1 MISTDLQRVQIQDVV
16 SSQLP
21 SYVRDDFPLVG
32 EFLKQ
37 YYVSQEYP
45 GASVDLL
52 NNIDQY
58 LKLESLTNNTDTTK
72 TSAFLDIG
80 DDTISIEFDLSNNV
94 LGTYQFP
101 DKNGLIQIDDEII
114 LYTEK
119 TPNSFTGCIRGFSG
133 VTSYHN
139 LDKTDKLT
147 FTQSQQDSHISGSTV
162 VNLSALL
169 LNEFLLKIK
178 KQFIPGFDQR
188 DLFTN
193 LNEKLFVSESS
204 SFYKSKGTDRAFEIL
219 FGALYG
225 ETVEVIRPEE
235 FLFKPSDAQYRVTK
249 DLVVDFIS
257 ATGTNLDSGVR
268 TPLDLKNQTIFQD
281 NFTNVAIGTT
291 GIARADYGIEGASA
305 TIADVEKLF
314 LGGKDYYKI
323 SLDFGYAKDT
333 DRSGSILGDF
343 SVHPKTKAV
352 NEISIGATTI
362 DVDSTIGFPD
372 SGELVVGS
380 GIVTYTEKTI
390 NQFLKVDGVTS
401 TTSRESDIRIN
412 CTSYA
417 YVGVG
422 TTTRIDLRIGSVL
435 SDVEINSPKTYYY
448 ADGDTARIKSLG
460 ITTSSPAAY
469 SWIYNISPSF
479 SVDATELIDDSNKSY
494 RITCLAPHNFVIGTR
509 VVVIAGNTELFA
521 NVNSVLNAKTFS
533 ATFGSVIPVGNT
545 ITVQRVTTNPNLK
558 SSSVSK
564 FGYIENYT
572 SDVSNTYADFDG
584 NLLVASSSLPYYSKN
599 ALQPITRQ
607 VDLSGSFDGDTFTFT
622 NHGYFTGD
630 SVYYKKNV
638 TTSTVEGESVETIS
652 GFDNLSEGIYYIRR
666 IDSDQFK
673 ISISQ
678 ANLSGEKYVS
688 VSGIVTS
695 NTLIPAD
702 FYAKDIE
709 HQKLFRRISKP
720 VKESGTYI
728 TESGKTGILINGVE
742 ILNYKSGNYVYYGR
756 LEDIIVSNSGD
767 GYDVINPPTLV
778 INDSVGTGATGD
790 CNVKGSLKRI
800 EVINGGFDYVE
811 EPIITISGGNGIG
824 AVAQINTNMIAHVES
839 FNAADSV
846 TIGIS
851 SNTIGFS
858 TFHKFRNSEQI
869 IYRTDNQTGIVGI
882 VTDAKYYVRTVDSH
896 TVSLHPTKD
905 DAVLN
910 TNTLDLTAIGTG
922 IHRLE
927 AVEKKRV
934 ISNITAVE
942 PGSNYESKERTAGVS
957 GINTALN
964 YINIPNHKYTS
975 GELVRYTFSD
985 TQILG
990 LNADTSYYVT
1000 VVDENNFALSS
1011 VGVGTTVKSLFYD
1024 TTQYI
1029 NLNSVGSGNHTF
1041 NYEPISVSVQ
1051 GKIGVS
1057 TFTGQNFEADV
1068 QPVFRGTIESVQV
1081 TDNGVG
1087 YGSSDIIDFDRQP
1100 LVTVFSGHN
1109 AELLPIV
1116 SNGRIQEVLVTKSGS
1131 GYNAPPDLIVSG
1143 SGKNATLVAVL
1154 NNGEISRV
1162 IVKNSGS
1169 DYTDDVSITIIPA
1182 GSGARFSSN
1191 LQKWN
1196 INLFQKYFD
1205 KLTDD
1210 DGILSLSQNENYGIQ
1225 YSHIYAPRSIR
1236 ESVFSKSQENAIRYG
1251 TADLI
1256 RLNNLEIESEY
1267 HSPIIGWAYDGNP
1280 IYGPYGYDTPTGGS
1294 VRSMKSGYELQTNLA
1309 NRPDLFTDGFFVN
1322 DYVFLDNGDL
1332 DEHNGRFCITPDYPN
1347 GVYAYFATIDPTN
1360 LDSSGPFKGLRSPE
1374 FPYLIGNTYYSK
1386 PNSFNFEDNNQDNF
1400 DLNNYEYLRN
1410 TSPYQLDIA
1419 GTSYNYLFQPDSVKR
1434 QTININN
1441 TSKGTIQSIGIVT
1454 GGNGY
1459 QVGDKIEFETVND
1472 YPTTPASAKV
1482 SRVGGKVVN
1491 SVSVASSSIDS
1502 LEIIP
1507 LRLDTANQYVA
1518 FSTATNLFS
1527 AADIVSIEGINT
1539 SSSYLKG
1546 SFAIGITSSLFKL
1559 TSGVGT
1565 AGATGIVTYFGISG
1579 EILTNIFNIRE
1590 NDVYDIGSE
1599 RIKILNVDA
1608 LNSRVRVQ
1616 RSVEG
1621 TVSVAHTA
1629 TTQLVER
1636 TRKFRFSTSE
1646 KETSVKFEL
1655 NKEIYFNP
1663 IEAVALGNESGVGI
1677 GTTLAFS
1684 NPGAG
1689 KTQLFVQTRAIFL
1702 PNHELNTGDILTY
1715 NSYDGSSI
1723 GVSTVG
1729 ASNQFDIPE
1738 KVYVARIS
1746 KDRIGLS
1753 TVTISLG
1760 STGTFVG
1767 AATTTAND
1775 GLLYFTGIGTGQQH
1789 SFTTNKDNVVTASVK
1804 KNVVTVSTA
1813 STHGLSLGNN
1823 VYVNTISGVSTS
1835 VSVKYNDHNRRFV
1848 FDPKDFTAGN
1858 VDTAE
1863 NSITIA
1869 DHGLV
1874 TGDKV
1879 IHTASTPS
1887 DGLMDEKIYYVF
1899 AFTDDKIKLATTS
1912 YNVTKVD
1919 PTFVGITSASA
1930 GTISPI
1936 NPHKTVFS
1944 NETVKFDLSD
1954 SSLSFSVSG
1963 VNYSAFDFNLYSDS
1977 DFSYEYDTSKSSDT
1991 FEVTKT
1997 GRVGVDTTAALT
2009 LKINSNVLTKLYYK
2023 ATPVVEEFIPTTK
2036 KEIVVD
2042 DSVLNNNLI
2051 KIESSKY
2058 SGTHRIAGLTTNTFI
2073 YNTKQVPEIA
2083 SYTSSNAT
2091 LSYETDSSVAYGP
2104 ISKIEFQN
2112 NGFGYPYIVGISSI
2126 VGVSTNPVRD
2136 GAILQ
2141 PSSTEIGSIVST
2153 TIEDIGFDYPT
2164 DNTLRPVLNLPEVV
2178 LVDPL
2183 VVFDEI
2189 GITSAGK
2196 NYTIAPNLV
2205 VLDGLTGKIIDDV
2218 DLTYEVGDT
2227 KVTIL
2232 KNTKGISNVQPT
2244 IIPVDNSTGIPINS
2258 ITYDDSDK
2266 TVTVGLAT
2274 AFSDSAPLSVG
2285 DKILVEGV
2293 SVGVGTTG
2301 NGYNSSD
2308 YDYAL
2313 FQLTDVNI
2321 PLGGSVGVV
2330 TYTMVDLLAS
2340 GQIPGNFDV
2349 LNSSPRIIPEKDFPE
2364 FNAIIKKPTFLT
2376 GEVVTSG
2383 DKIGTVER
2391 WNAQVELLKIN
2402 TKVDFQVGDKISG
2415 RTSKSQSIVKEV
2427 VNFNAQSRL
2436 DATST
2441 VQKGWQKETGFL
2453 NFNTERIPD
2462 NNYYQQFSYSLKSKV
2477 SYETWNDAVS
2487 ALAHPTGLLKFSDH
2501 VIETQDENFRGA
2513 FTKAS
2518 GSTIDIITDVP
2529 AVIDVQCYSDF
2540 DLVTE
2545 NALIIGTQT
2554 ISDQIYFKSRI
2565 LTDYFNSVGNRV
2577 LTIDDISPQFNNEPR
2592 VDRFSAIGKFSI
2604 NQRVNKFFTF
2614 IKDRRFTDERQ
2625 TMFVSVLQDGVRTF
2639 ISQYGK
2645 VETSY
2650 DMGSFDFRTSGTE
2663 GELLFFPTK
2672 FSANNFNVSFVNIGL
2687 NNSIIGVGSTSLGD
2701 VARIE
2706 TFQKEN
2712 FSSETNIVSIA
2723 STYRSAHL
2731 IVEINNDEGV
2741 FEYDELNLI
2750 HDGTDAELIEYNQL
2764 TSNNYSNFGTV
2775 GLGTYECDISGG
2787 NLNVSFTPNAGTAC
2801 TTQVFGIFLPT
2812 AAGGGIGNTIAIGNP
2827 DEGIGLIDSHQTT
2840 IASSG
2845 TPGIHTIATYTH
2857 TADNDYQAAYYVVSI
2872 EDTTN
2877 SQYQVSEVVV
2887 VNDSSDVYVTEYGNV
2902 TTVTG
2907 IGTIGALRTSTNTHL
2922 QFTPPASTATQVRV
2936 FQMAIE
2942 QVTPADFGNAA
2953 LRLNNGIIEASYG
2966 TYTGTSANVLRAFT
2980 LRHRESEIFRR
2991 DVDASDTDII
3001 SLSEDSL
3008 VVPDHFFVSGE
3019 EILYSYV
3026 EASTPIGIE
3035 NTTFP
3040 GIGATDFLPT
3050 HGVPLY
3056 AIKVNDSTIK
3066 IASSAENA
3074 LASVA
3079 VPVGIITAGVSTAHA
3094 FTARNQN
3101 TKCLIA
3107 LDNMIQSPIVATA
3120 TTTGITSTFF
3130 TTEDIMKVSGITSFF
3145 GGDLIQID
3153 NEIMKINT
3161 IGIGTTNAILVD
3173 RGWMG
3178 TTVAI
3183 HTENAIVTK
3192 VNGSYNIVD
3201 NTINF
3206 YTAPQGPTPIGTT
3219 TNSPDERDFTG
3230 ITTFSTFQGRTFLR
3244 SGSVG
3249 GSTKTYDNN
3258 YVFDDISEGFNA
3270 TTKEFTLKSNG
3281 ENVTG
3286 FSTNNATV
3294 LISNIFQ
3301 GPTGQLTSNQDYT
3314 LSEGS
3319 GISTITFTGAATS
3332 LASDPNNATI
3342 PVGGIIVSV
3351 GSTAGFGYQPLV
3363 AAGGTSLVSSA
3374 GTITS
3379 VSIGNSGSGYRVGV
3393 QTVHVG
3399 IQTFSTGLPN
3409 ITGIGTA
3416 QIENGHITGVAVT
3429 NGQVFYI
3436 TRDVSNV
3443 GYTSITG
3450 ITTITTSS
3458 AHELNVGDEV
3468 ILSGIALTC
3477 EYAPAVAISTVDYN
3491 NTAGIMTV
3499 TTSSA
3504 HGLVTTGKSSFVI
3517 LSGIGMTCD
3526 LDAGVGVHTYPRTTD
3541 PYYTGS
3547 PVTAVNSTTE
3557 FVIPVGVS
3565 TVPTFHKTG
3574 GFVIPAIRAP
3584 RTANFSTSGTDP
3596 AAGGTPVTKVI
3607 DSTSFVVNSGVSTR
3621 GHLYARGGTVT
3632 KPLDIV
3638 FDDPV
3643 SYSNISLTGG
3653 GGTQAKANIVVGQGS
3668 SVVQFEFKN
3677 NGYGYGVG
3685 DVLTVPIGGMT
3696 GIPTDTTKTFEEFQ
3710 ITIGA
3715 IESDSFSAWHFGEL
3729 QVLDLIQDQFDG
3741 VKRSFTLKTA
3751 SAPVTIRSAPGSN
3764 IVVQDTLLVF
3774 LNDILQVPGEGYT
3787 LDGGSTLT
3795 FTSAPK
3801 GADTD
3806 YTGDTCKILFYKGS
3820 GDVDVVFR
3828 DILET
3833 VKDGDTLQIKD
3844 QEKRLVTEVFATD
3857 SVDTNAYNGFGID
3870 SNPDNIR
3877 RVDWCKQKADK
3888 IIDGQVVSKSRKE
3901 VEPLVF
3907 PTTFLIQPVGVS
3919 SGIAFVESV
3928 KTFFDNDKENNTEA
3942 RTKKITLTSQD
3953 NIVGASA
3960 TAVVSIAGTISE
3972 IVVSYG
3978 GTGYTSAPT
3987 VIIADPVGFA
3997 YSAPKTTF
4005 VNGSDIPVGLG
4016 TTATATATLTGDAVS
4031 AITVTRAGT
4040 AYTSATPPD
4049 VIIKVANSLSED
4061 NTTDSYSGDFGSI
4074 VGVTSTSVGVASTG
4088 YTFDFFIPIDSA
4100 LRDIDIVGTAVT
4112 VSGIQT
4118 GYYFVVNN
4126 SNVGSGVTSL
4136 YQDNTVLGVTTQF
4149 LDSVYEVAAVST
4161 ATTAVAGVGITYVR
4175 RVTVS
4180 VQDLGDITGIGLT
4193 EFYGN
4198 YSWGRI
4204 DLGRRVDAQ
4213 AFNSYTLNGSAG
4225 ISTSAVITRSSPLK
4239 FQNYL

>member
-16 SSQLP
+16 VNQLP

-37 YYVSQEYP
+37 YYVSQEIQ
-45 GASVDLL
+45 GGSVDLL

-58 LKLESLTNNTDTTK
+58 LKLESLVNNADTTI
-72 TSAFLDIG
+72 TSAFVDIE
-80 DDTISIEFDLSNNV
+80 DDVINIEFDLSNDI
-94 LGTYQFP
+94 LGTYHFP
-101 DKNGLIQIDDEII
+101 EKNGLIQIDDEII
-114 LYTEK
+114 LYSEK
-119 TPNSFTGCIRGFSG
+119 TSNSFTGCVRGFSG
-133 VTSYHN
+133 VTSYRN
-139 LDKTDKLT
+139 LSKPDKLT
-147 FTQSQQDSHISGSTV
+147 FSESAVDSHKKGSTV
-162 VNLSALL
+162 INLSALL
-169 LNEFLLKIK
+169 LNEFLIKIK
-178 KQFIPGFDQR
+178 KQFSPGFDQR
-188 DLFTN
+188 ELFSG
-193 LNEKLFVSESS
+193 LNEKLFVSEGS

-225 ETVEVIRPEE
+225 ETVEVIRPSE
-235 FLFKPSDAQYRVTK
+235 FLFKPSDAQYRITK
-249 DLVVDFIS
+249 DIVVEFIS
-257 ATGTNLDSGVR
+257 STGTDLDSVNR

-323 SLDFGYAKDT
+323 SLDFGYSKDIAF
-333 DRSGSILGDF
+333 SGSILGDF

-362 DVDSTIGFPD
+362 DVDSTVGFPD

-380 GIVTYTEKTI
+380 GIVTYTAKTV
-390 NQFLKVDGVTS
+390 NQFLNVDGVTS
-401 TTSRESDIRIN
+401 TASRESDIRIN

-460 ITTSSPAAY
+460 ITTNSPAAY

-494 RITCLAPHNFVIGTR
+494 RITCSAPHNFVIGTR

-521 NVNSVLNAKTFS
+521 NVDSVLNAKTFS
-533 ATFGSVIPVGNT
+533 ATFGSVIPAGNT

-584 NLLVASSSLPYYSKN
+584 NLLVASSSLPYYSEN

-607 VDLSGSFDGDTFTFT
+607 VDLSGSFDGETFTFT

-638 TTSTVEGESVETIS
+638 TTSTVEGETVETIS

-673 ISISQ
+673 ISTSQ

-695 NTLIPAD
+695 NTLTPAD

-709 HQKLFRRISKP
+709 HQKLLRRISKP

-778 INDSVGTGATGD
+778 INDSVGTGATGN

-800 EVINGGFDYVE
+800 EVINSGFDYVE
-811 EPIITISGGNGIG
+811 EPIITISGGNGTG
-824 AVAQINTNMIAHVES
+824 AVAQINTNMIAHAES

-934 ISNITAVE
+934 ISNITVVE
-942 PGSNYESKERTAGVS
+942 PGSNYESKERTASVS

-964 YINIPNHKYTS
+964 YINIPNHEYAS
-975 GELVRYTFSD
+975 GELVRYTFSG
-985 TQILG
+985 TQISG

-1011 VGVGTTVKSLFYD
+1011 VGVGTTAKSFFYD
-1024 TTQYI
+1024 TAQYI
-1029 NLNSVGSGNHTF
+1029 NFNSVGSGNHTF
-1041 NYEPISVSVQ
+1041 NYEPITVSVQ

-1162 IVKNSGS
+1162 IVKDPGS
-1169 DYTDDVSITIIPA
+1169 DYTPDDISITIIPA

-1256 RLNNLEIESEY
+1256 RLNNLETESDY

-1322 DYVFLDNGDL
+1322 DYVFTDNGDL

-1386 PNSFNFEDNNQDNF
+1386 PDSFNFEDNNQDNF
-1400 DLNNYEYLRN
+1400 DLNNSEYLRN

-1419 GTSYNYLFQPDSVKR
+1419 GTSYNYLFQPDSVKS
-1434 QTININN
+1434 QTININD

-1518 FSTATNLFS
+1518 FSTAANLFS

-1539 SSSYLKG
+1539 SSSYLNG
-1546 SFAIGITSSLFKL
+1546 SFAVGITSSLFKL

-1579 EILTNIFNIRE
+1579 EILTDIFNIRE

-1621 TVSVAHTA
+1621 TVSTAHTA

-1636 TRKFRFSTSE
+1636 TRKFRFSPS
-1646 KETSVKFEL
+1646 KRETSVKFEI

-1702 PNHELNTGDILTY
+1702 PDHELNTGDILTY
-1715 NSYDGSSI
+1715 NSYDGTPI
-1723 GVSTVG
+1723 GVGTTSGVV
-1729 ASNQFDIPE
+1729 ASSQFNIPE

-1746 KDRIGLS
+1746 KDLIGLS
-1753 TVTISLG
+1753 TVSVSLG

-1767 AATTTAND
+1767 AASTTIND

-1789 SFTTNKDNVVTASVK
+1789 SFTTNKSNVVTARAK

-1823 VYVNTISGVSTS
+1823 VYVNAISGVSTS
-1835 VSVKYNDHNRRFV
+1835 VSVKYNDHNRRLV
-1848 FDPKDFTAGN
+1848 FNPKDFTAGN
-1858 VDTAE
+1858 VDIVE
-1863 NSITIA
+1863 NTITISN
-1869 DHGLV
+1869 HGLV
-1874 TGDKV
+1874 NGDKV

-1887 DGLMDEKIYYVF
+1887 GGLLDQEIYHVF
-1899 AFTDDKIKLATTS
+1899 VFTDDKIKLCKTEYDAI
-1912 YNVTKVD
+1912 KFD
-1919 PTFVGITSASA
+1919 PTFVDITSASA

-1936 NPHKTVFS
+1936 NPRITVFQ
-1944 NETVKFDLSD
+1944 NETVNFDLSD
-1954 SSLSFSVSG
+1954 SSLAFSVTG
-1963 VNYSAFDFNLYSDS
+1963 VNYSAFDFSLYSDNE
-1977 DFSYEYDTSKSSDT
+1977 FTYEYDSSNASDT

-1997 GRVGVDTTAALT
+1997 GKVGIDTNAGLT
-2009 LKINSNVLTKLYYK
+2009 LKVSDNVLKKLYYK
-2023 ATPVVEEFIPTTK
+2023 ATPVVDTFIPASK
-2036 KEIVVD
+2036 KEIVTD
-2042 DSVLNNNLI
+2042 TNVLNNNVI
-2051 KIESSKY
+2051 EIESSKY
-2058 SGTHRIAGLTTNTFI
+2058 SGAHKVAGLTTNTFE
-2073 YNTKQVPEIA
+2073 YNTTQVPEVT

-2091 LSYETDSSVAYGP
+2091 LSYETDSDVAYGP
-2104 ISKIEFQN
+2104 ISKVEFQN
-2112 NGFGYPYIVGISSI
+2112 KGFGYPYIVGVSSI
-2126 VGVSTNPVRD
+2126 VGVSTNSVRG

-2141 PSSTEIGSIVST
+2141 SSSTDIGSIVTT

-2183 VVFDEI
+2183 VVFEEI

-2205 VLDGLTGKIIDDV
+2205 VLDGLTGKIVDDV
-2218 DLTYEVGDT
+2218 DLTYEIGDT

-2232 KNTKGISNVQPT
+2232 KNTKGINNVQPS

-2285 DKILVEGV
+2285 DNILIEGV

-2301 NGYNSSD
+2301 VGYNSKD
-2308 YDYAL
+2308 YDYSL

-2330 TYTMVDLLAS
+2330 TYTLVDLLES
-2340 GQIPGNFDV
+2340 GKIPGNFDS

-2364 FNAIIKKPTFLT
+2364 FKSTLKKKRFLA

-2383 DKIGTVER
+2383 DKVGTVES
-2391 WNAQVELLKIN
+2391 WNDRVELLKID
-2402 TKVDFQVGDKISG
+2402 TKVDFEVGDVISG
-2415 RTSKSQSIVKEV
+2415 RTSKTQSVVKEV
-2427 VNFNAQSRL
+2427 INFNAQSTL
-2436 DATST
+2436 DASSI

-2453 NFNTERIPD
+2453 SYNRERLPD
-2462 NNYYQQFSYSLKSKV
+2462 NNYYQHFSYSLKSKV
-2477 SYETWNDAVS
+2477 SYDTWNDSVS

-2501 VIETQDENFRGA
+2501 IIETQDENFRGV

-2518 GSTIDIITDVP
+2518 GSTVDIITDIP
-2529 AVIDVQCYSDF
+2529 AVIDVQCYPDF

-2545 NALIIGTQT
+2545 NSITIGTET
-2554 ISDQIYFKSRI
+2554 ISNEIYFKSRI
-2565 LTDYFNSVGNRV
+2565 LTDYFESVGNRV
-2577 LTIDDISPQFNNEPR
+2577 LTIDDISPLFNSTPG
-2592 VDRFSAIGKFSI
+2592 VDKFSVIGNFSA
-2604 NQRVNKFFTF
+2604 NQRVNKLFTY
-2614 IKDRRFTDERQ
+2614 IRDRRFTDERQ
-2625 TMFVSVLQDGVRTF
+2625 TMFVSVLQDGVRSY
-2639 ISQYGK
+2639 ISQYGRM
-2645 VETSY
+2645 ETTY
-2650 DMGSFDFRTSGTE
+2650 DMGSFDYRISGTD

-2672 FSANNFNVSFVNIGL
+2672 FSANNFNVSFINIGI
-2687 NNSIIGVGSTSLGD
+2687 NNAVTSTGSTSLGD
-2701 VARIE
+2701 VARLE
-2706 TFQKEN
+2706 TFQEDSI
-2712 FSSETNIVSIA
+2712 SSATNIVSIA

-2731 IVEINNDEGV
+2731 LVEINNDDGL
-2741 FEYDELNLI
+2741 FEYNELNLI
-2750 HDGTDAELIEYNQL
+2750 HDGTNAQVLEYNQL
-2764 TSNNYSNFGTV
+2764 TNHSVDKFGSA
-2775 GLGTYECDISGG
+2775 GLGTYESAVSGG
-2787 NLNVSFTPNAGTAC
+2787 NLTVSFTPNAGTAC
-2801 TTQVFGIFLPT
+2801 TANVFGIFMPD
-2812 AAGGGIGNTIAIGNP
+2812 ADAGGIGNTIRIGDL
-2827 DEGIGLIDSHQTT
+2827 DENIGQIDSHQTT
-2840 IASSG
+2840 ISSSG
-2845 TPGIHTIATYTH
+2845 TPGIHTIATYTNSG
-2857 TADNDYQAAYYVVSI
+2857 DNDYHGAYYVVSI

-2877 SQYQVSEVVV
+2877 SQYQMSEVVV
-2887 VNDSSDVYVTEYGNV
+2887 VNDSSDAYILEYGTV
-2902 TTVTG
+2902 TTTAG
-2907 IGTIGALRTSTNTHL
+2907 IGTIGVLRVSGETHL
-2922 QFTPPASTATQVRV
+2922 QYTPPASAATQIRV

-2942 QVTPADFGNAA
+2942 QISPEAQGEASLN
-2953 LRLNNGIIEASYG
+2953 LNNGIIDASYG
-2966 TYTGTSANVLRAFT
+2966 TYKGTQSNVLRAFT
-2980 LRHRESEIFRR
+2980 LRHREKEIFRR
-2991 DVDASDTDII
+2991 DVDASDTNVI
-3001 SLSEDSL
+3001 SLSDNSF
-3008 VVPDHFFVSGE
+3008 VVPDHFFVTGE
-3019 EILYSYV
+3019 EILYSYG
-3026 EASTPIGIE
+3026 ENATAIGIT
-3035 NTTFP
+3035 NTTFS

-3050 HGVPLY
+3050 NNVPLF
-3056 AIKVNDSTIK
+3056 AIKVDNSKIKVAST
-3066 IASSAENA
+3066 AENA
-3074 LASVA
+3074 LASIP
-3079 VPVGIITAGVSTAHA
+3079 VPVGIITAGVGTAHA
-3094 FTARNQN
+3094 FASKDQN
-3101 TKCLIA
+3101 TKCMIA
-3107 LDNMIQSPIVATA
+3107 LDNMIQSPIVSTA
-3120 TTTGITSTFF
+3120 VTTGLTTTFLKTQ
-3130 TTEDIMKVSGITSFF
+3130 DILKVSGITSFF
-3145 GGDLIQID
+3145 GGDLIKID
-3153 NEIMKINT
+3153 DEIMKINT

-3173 RGWMG
+3173 REWMG

-3201 NTINF
+3201 NRINF
-3206 YTAPQGPTPIGTT
+3206 YTAPQGPNPISST
-3219 TNSPDERDFTG
+3219 TNPPGSRDWTG

-3244 SGSVG
+3244 SGTTG
-3249 GSTKTYDNN
+3249 GSTKTYTDN
-3258 YVFDDISEGFNA
+3258 YIFDDISDKFNA
-3270 TTKEFTLKSNG
+3270 TTKDFTLKSEG
-3281 ENVTG
+3281 ENVAG
-3286 FSTNNATV
+3286 FSTNNAVV
-3294 LISNIFQ
+3294 LINNIFQ
-3301 GPTGQLTSNQDYT
+3301 SPTGELTSNQDYT

-3351 GSTAGFGYQPLV
+3351 GSTGGLGYQPLV
-3363 AAGGTSLVSSA
+3363 AAGGTAVVSAA
-3374 GTITS
+3374 GTIVS
-3379 VSIGNSGSGYRVGV
+3379 VSIGNSGSGYRAGIQTTVKVGV
-3393 QTVHVG
+3393 QT
-3399 IQTFSTGLPN
+3399 ISTGIPN
-3409 ITGIGTA
+3409 IAFIGTA
-3416 QIENGHITGVAVT
+3416 AIQNGHI
-3429 NGQVFYI
+3429 
-3436 TRDVSNV
+3436 VS
-3443 GYTSITG
+3443 
-3450 ITTITTSS
+3450 
-3458 AHELNVGDEV
+3458 
-3468 ILSGIALTC
+3468 IA
-3477 EYAPAVAISTVDYN
+3477 
-3491 NTAGIMTV
+3491 
-3499 TTSSA
+3499 
-3504 HGLVTTGKSSFVI
+3504 VTTGG
-3517 LSGIGMTCD
+3517 SGYSIGSE
-3526 LDAGVGVHTYPRTTD
+3526 P
-3541 PYYTGS
+3541 
-3547 PVTAVNSTTE
+3547 
-3557 FVIPVGVS
+3557 
-3565 TVPTFHKTG
+3565 TV
-3574 GFVIPAIRAP
+3574 
-3584 RTANFSTSGTDP
+3584 
-3596 AAGGTPVTKVI
+3596 VI
-3607 DSTSFVVNSGVSTR
+3607 DD
-3621 GHLYARGGTVT
+3621 
-3632 KPLDIV
+3632 PL
-3638 FDDPV
+3638 
-3643 SYSNISLTGG
+3643 SYSNISLVGG
-3653 GGTQAKANIVVGQGS
+3653 GGTEATANVVVGQGS
-3668 SVVQFEFKN
+3668 SVIEFEIKN

-3685 DVLTVPIGGMT
+3685 DVLTVPIGGAT

-3710 ITIGA
+3710 LTVDS

-3741 VKRSFTLKTA
+3741 VKRSFTLKSSST
-3751 SAPVTIRSAPGSN
+3751 PVTIRSAPGSN
-3764 IVVQDTLLVF
+3764 IDVEATLLVF
-3774 LNDILQVPGEGYT
+3774 LNDILQVPGEGFT

-3795 FTSAPK
+3795 FADAPR
-3801 GADTD
+3801 GSDTD

-3820 GDVDVVFR
+3820 GDVDVIFR
-3828 DILET
+3828 DVLET
-3833 VKDGDTLQIKD
+3833 VKDGDTLQID
-3844 QEKRLVTEVFATD
+3844 EQNVRLVTEVFATD
-3857 SVDTNAYNGFGID
+3857 SVDTNAYNDFGID
-3870 SNPDNIR
+3870 SNPDNAR
-3877 RVDWCKQKADK
+3877 RVEWCKQKSDK

-3928 KTFFDNDKENNTEA
+3928 KTFFDNDKENNTDA

-3953 NIVGASA
+3953 NIVGAAA

-3987 VIIADPVGFA
+3987 VTIADPVGFA
-3997 YSAPKTTF
+3997 YSAPKTTY

-4049 VIIKVANSLSED
+4049 VIIEVANSLSEE

-4088 YTFDFFIPIDSA
+4088 YVFDFFIPIDSA
-4100 LRDIDIVGTAVT
+4100 LRDTDIVGTAVT

-4204 DLGRRVDAQ
+4204 DLGTRVDAQ